1 MPPSAGACHTTEAD
15 DSPDCGRAPLRS
27 SIITAIGCRA
37 ATVAVTGRPV
47 SGAGTGAVVGTGV
60 GVGTAGGVGVAVG
73 TEVGVDAGAV
83 VAAGWLAC
91 AIGEAVGV
99 AACPAIDV
107 PIIATIAT
115 PTAI

>member
-1 MPPSAGACHTTEAD
+1 
-15 DSPDCGRAPLRS
+15 
-27 SIITAIGCRA
+27 
-37 ATVAVTGRPV
+37 
-47 SGAGTGAVVGTGV
+47 
-60 GVGTAGGVGVAVG
+60 
-73 TEVGVDAGAV
+73 VDAGAV

-115 PTAI
+115 PTAIAPIAPTVVLRFTLFIPRMASDRDGLG